1 LFLCKIEGLSFF
13 LQKNAGA
20 FLPFSNLSLPLGT
33 ILTRMSLFVLS
44 HHHTIANQFLAEMRD
59 VSQQTDR
66 LRFRYNMERLGE
78 ILSYEIS
85 KTFEYDT
92 VRVET
97 PLGTAPMKLPAGR
110 VVLATVL
117 RAGLP
122 MHAGM
127 LRCFDRADNAFI
139 AAFRR
144 NHRDGSFDIQL
155 DYVTSPNLDD
165 CILILC
171 DPMIATGA
179 SVNLALREL
188 LRNGTPAAV
197 HVATLIGSTIGME
210 TVQRQYPQV
219 HLWAAA
225 VDTELT
231 AKAYIVPGLGD
242 AGDLAYGEK

>member
-1 LFLCKIEGLSFF
+1 
-13 LQKNAGA
+13 
-20 FLPFSNLSLPLGT
+20 
-33 ILTRMSLFVLS
+33 MSLFVLS
-44 HHHTIANQFLAEMRD
+44 HHHTIANHFISELRD
-59 VSQQTDR
+59 AQRQTDR
-66 LRFRYNMERLGE
+66 MRFRFNMERIGE
-78 ILSYEIS
+78 ILAYEIS
-85 KTFEYDT
+85 KTFHYET
-92 VRVET
+92 VKVET
-97 PLGTAPMKLPAGR
+97 PLGVAPIKLSPQR
-110 VVLATVL
+110 IVLATVL

-122 MHAGM
+122 MHSGI
-127 LRCFDRADNAFI
+127 LRYFDYADNAFI

-197 HVATLIGSTIGME
+197 HVATIIGSTTGVE
-210 TVQRQYPQV
+210 TVHAQYPATRI
-219 HLWAAA
+219 WAAA
-225 VDTELT
+225 IDTELT

-242 AGDLAYGEK
+242 AGDLAFGEK